1 MHCIVLHVFLH
12 HMNTCVFRKSFAIV
26 MIMIINLLTSHD
38 DLGLCG
44 DKSCL
49 SKSQEAS
56 REVVDMTLQTLR
68 QVSEQLIDQT
78 DVTDC

>member
-1 MHCIVLHVFLH
+1 
-12 HMNTCVFRKSFAIV
+12 MNTCVFRKSFAIV

-38 DLGLCG
+38 NLGLCG
-44 DKSCL
+44 DKACL